1 MTDKE
6 LKVILAAA
14 YCLNNLPDGRERAN
28 DLLAYTFKQYFG
40 IDVKKLSV
48 YCAVSGK
55 RVITE
60 ITDILV
66 ENTNYKRRF

>member
-1 MTDKE
+1 MTEQE
-6 LKVILAAA
+6 LKVILAAT

-28 DLLAYTFKQYFG
+28 DLLSYTFKQYFG
-40 IDVKKLSV
+40 IDVKKLSI
-48 YCAVSGK
+48 YCAIS
-55 RVITE
+55 RERAMTE

>member
-1 MTDKE
+1 MTEKE

-40 IDVKKLSV
+40 IDIKKLSV
-48 YCAVSGK
+48 YCAVIGNK
-55 RVITE
+55 AMTE
-60 ITDILV
+60 ITDILIG
-66 ENTNYKRRF
+66 NTNYKRRF

>member
-1 MTDKE
+1 MTEQE

-48 YCAVSGK
+48 YCTLSGNNAMS
-55 RVITE
+55 E

>member
-1 MTDKE
+1 MTEQE
-6 LKVILAAA
+6 LKVILAAT

-28 DLLAYTFKQYFG
+28 DLLAYAFKQYFG
-40 IDVKKLSV
+40 IDVKKLYV
-48 YCAVSGK
+48 YCAVSGE
-55 RVITE
+55 RAMTE